1 MYSVDLDRVPEQ
13 EYLFQVLAHMAEHVK
28 DNNTASSLHWS
39 TCFLSDFLKRNS
51 VASFNLGDP
60 WMRLHEAIASAS
72 YGYVAKRNLAA
83 IDGRRYMGQM
93 IDAALRASKMFD
105 ELGEVYRG

>member
-28 DNNTASSLHWS
+28 GNNTASSLHWS
-39 TCFLSDFLKRNS
+39 TCFLSDLKRNS
-51 VASFNLGDP
+51 VASFNLSDP
-60 WMRLHEAIASAS
+60 WMELHEAIVSAS
-72 YGYVAKRNLAA
+72 YGYMAKRNLAA
-83 IDGRRYMGQM
+83 IDGRRYLGQV

-105 ELGEVYRG
+105 ELGEKYNG

>member
-13 EYLFQVLAHMAEHVK
+13 EYLFHVLAHMAAHVK
-28 DNNTASSLHWS
+28 ENNTASSLHWS
-39 TCFLSDFLKRNS
+39 TCFLSDLKRNS

-60 WMRLHEAIASAS
+60 WMRLHEAIVSAS

-83 IDGRRYMGQM
+83 IDGRRYMGQV
-93 IDAALRASKMFD
+93 IDAALRASRKFD
-105 ELGEVYRG
+105 ELGAQYND